1 MPGGLPRIWLCSGE
15 MGQGE
20 LNGRGAEVD
29 YSPSVTCCV
38 TLPLPFLG
46 HTLGSKKNHN
56 GNAVIM
62 EDRGYNDGG
71 SSGNGSDNNSSDN
84 GGDSGHS
91 DGYGFSYGYGYGYDP
106 KKLPGVRLCA
116 MRDRQERL
124 PLSLFGINIAR
135 QVSPNLLPENNG
147 MFFS

>member
-1 MPGGLPRIWLCSGE
+1 MMVVEVMIIMDDGYDGSDDGVGSI
-15 MGQGE
+15 
-20 LNGRGAEVD
+20 NGSSRRNEVN
-29 YSPSVTCCV
+29 
-38 TLPLPFLG
+38 
-46 HTLGSKKNHN
+46 GSISHN
-56 GNAVIM
+56 GNDVIM

-91 DGYGFSYGYGYGYDP
+91 NGYGYCYGYGYGYDP

-124 PLSLFGINIAR
+124 SLSLFGINIAR

-147 MFFS
+147 IFFR